1 MSDIRVRTNR
11 NNNVVRV
18 GQVSA
23 VKVVAS
29 NQSAAVGSVDSLTNI
44 GDVSMEGKGDNTF
57 LMYDGTEYVHVTA
70 RRIVDISDGTQDDA
84 FDAGSF

>member
-18 GQVSA
+18 GQA
-23 VKVVAS
+23 NAIKVVAS
-29 NQSAAVGSVDSLTNI
+29 NQSAAVGTVESITNI
-44 GDVSMEGKGDNTF
+44 GDVSMEGKSTNTF

-70 RRIVDISDGTQDDA
+70 RNIVDISDGTQDDA

>member
-18 GQVSA
+18 GQTNA
-23 VKVVAS
+23 IKVVAS
-29 NQSAAVGSVDSLTNI
+29 NQSAAASTVDNITNI
-44 GDVSMEGKGDNTF
+44 GDVSTEGKGDNTF
-57 LMYDGTEYVHVTA
+57 LMYNGTEYVHVTA
-70 RRIVDISDGTQDDA
+70 RNIVDISDGIQDDA

>member
-18 GQVSA
+18 GRVSA
-23 VKVVAS
+23 DKVVAS
-29 NQSAAVGSVDSLTNI
+29 NQSAAVGSVDSLTNV

-57 LMYDGTEYVHVTA
+57 LMFDGTEYVHVTA

-84 FDAGSF
+84 FDAGFF